1 MTTAGF
7 EPARANTLVLETSPL
22 DPSGKLSINIY
33 YYVSKKNLILLKSNL
48 YQTHYLY
55 FIS

>member
-48 YQTHYLY
+48 CQTHYLY